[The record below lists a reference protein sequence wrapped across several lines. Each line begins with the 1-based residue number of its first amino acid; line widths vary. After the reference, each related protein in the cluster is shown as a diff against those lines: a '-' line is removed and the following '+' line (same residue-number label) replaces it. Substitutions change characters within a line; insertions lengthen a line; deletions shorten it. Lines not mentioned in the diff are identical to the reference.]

1 MNDTKKRLLLVDA
14 SSYLYRAFH
23 AIRELRSPAGEPT
36 NAIYGVVNMLRK
48 LKQDFPSDYIAA
60 VFDPKGRTFRD
71 DIYPQYKATRQSM
84 PEDLAAQIEPLLET
98 IDALGWPIV
107 VVEGVE
113 ADDVIGTLVK
123 HAETA
128 HGWDSV
134 ISTGDKDL
142 TQLVTDKVLWVNTM
156 SNEKLGPVGV
166 KEKFGVPPEKIVDYL
181 ALMGD
186 AVDNIPG
193 VDKVGPKTA
202 ARLIEQYGS
211 LEGVVE
217 HAGEVK
223 GVVGENLR
231 KAADWLPTGRSL
243 VTVKTDVE
251 LPFEMESLVD
261 RGPDVPRLA
270 ALYERF
276 GFRTL
281 RDALVNKEVAP
292 EKTPGTDP
300 EPGRGVNPG
309 QSPGRNF
316 AILNSAIDQV
326 PDVTP
331 FVATRNYET
340 VLDLEALDRWVG
352 KLGSAAIAC
361 FDTETT
367 SLDPMLA
374 DLVGISFAVTPGEAA
389 YIPLTHRYAG
399 VPAQMPI
406 ESVLARLRPWL
417 EDASKPKVGQNTKY
431 DRHVFAN
438 HGITVRGVAH
448 DTLLQSYV
456 LQSHQRHDMDALATR
471 FLGASGLIQYADV
484 TGKGAGKIAF
494 DQVEIQRATDYS
506 AEDAD
511 VTLQLHGALWPR
523 VAGDAKLRRIY
534 ADIEMPVAGVLLSME
549 RNGVLIDMA
558 QLARQSQELGQKML
572 DLERKAHEQAG
583 GPFNLGSPKQ
593 LAEILFDR
601 LKLKVVKKTPSGVPS
616 TDEEVLEKLAQ
627 DHPICATLLEH
638 RGVSKLKS
646 TYTDKLPRMVH
657 PKTGR
662 VHTNYAQA
670 VAVTGR
676 LSSTDPN
683 LQNIPVRTTEGR
695 RIREAFVAP
704 PGSKIV
710 SADYSQIE
718 LRIMAHLSGD
728 KGLLEAFS
736 RGEDVHRHTAS
747 EVFDTPAGEVT
758 SEQRRYAKVINFGLI
773 YGMSAFGL
781 AGNLGIERSAAAS
794 YMDKYFA
801 RYPGVAQ
808 YMERTR
814 MEARERGYVE
824 TVFGRRLWLP
834 DIGSANQARR
844 QGAERQAINAPMQG
858 TAADLIKMAM
868 IAVQDWIER
877 ERLATKLIMQV
888 HDELVLEVPE
898 HELERVKPS
907 VERLMIGVAKLDV
920 PLVVDAGVGDNWE
933 EAH

>member
-1 MNDTKKRLLLVDA
+1 MNDKKKRLLLVDA

-23 AIRELRSPAGEPT
+23 ALPEFRSPSGEPT
-36 NAIYGVVNMLRK
+36 GAILGVINMLRK

-71 DIYPQYKATRQSM
+71 DIYPQYKATRQAM

-98 IDALGWPIV
+98 VKALGWPIV
-107 VVEGVE
+107 VVDGVE
-113 ADDVIGTLVK
+113 ADDVIGTLVT
-123 HAETA
+123 HAERA
-128 HGWDSV
+128 HDWDSV

-156 SNEKLGPVGV
+156 SNERLDPAGV
-166 KEKFGVPPEKIVDYL
+166 KAKFGVPPERIVDYL
-181 ALMGD
+181 ALVGD
-186 AVDNIPG
+186 AVDNVPG
-193 VDKVGPKTA
+193 VEKVGPKTA
-202 ARLIEQYGS
+202 AKMIEQFGS
-211 LEGVVE
+211 LEGVIE
-217 HAGEVK
+217 RAGEVK

-231 KAADWLPTGRSL
+231 KVLDWLPTGRKL
-243 VTVKTDVE
+243 LTVKTDVE
-251 LPFEMESLVD
+251 LPFEMQSLVD
-261 RGPDVPRLA
+261 KGADDAKLA
-270 ALYERF
+270 ELYQRF

-281 RDALVNKEVAP
+281 RDALTNKEDAP
-292 EKTPGTDP
+292 EKGDSMPPAAPKG
-300 EPGRGVNPG
+300 
-309 QSPGRNF
+309 GRNF
-316 AILNSAIDQV
+316 ALLNAVEQPV
-326 PDVTP
+326 ENVTP
-331 FVATRNYET
+331 FVAKREYET
-340 VLDLEALDRWVG
+340 VIDEAALDRWVA
-352 KLGSAAIAC
+352 KLAAAPLAC
-361 FDTETT
+361 VDTETT
-367 SLDPMLA
+367 SLDPMTA
-374 DLVGISFAVTPGEAA
+374 QLVGISLSANAGEAA

-399 VPAQMPI
+399 APTQLATAV
-406 ESVLARLRPWL
+406 VLGKLAPWL
-417 EDASKPKVGQNTKY
+417 EDAAKLKVGQNAKY

-438 HGITVRGVAH
+438 HGVTVRGVAH

-456 LQSHQRHDMDALATR
+456 LESHQRHDMDALAMR
-471 FLGASGLIQYADV
+471 FLGASGLLQYVDV
-484 TGKGAGKIAF
+484 AGKGAGQIPF
-494 DQVEIQRATDYS
+494 DQVEIQRAADYS

-511 VTLQLHGALWPR
+511 VTLQLHGALMPR
-523 VAGDAKLRRIY
+523 IEKEASLKRIY
-534 ADIEMPVAGVLLSME
+534 AEIEIPVASVLLTME
-549 RNGVLIDMA
+549 RNGVLIDG
-558 QLARQSQELGQKML
+558 QLLARQGQELGQKML
-572 DLERKAHEQAG
+572 DLERKAHELAG

-593 LAEILFDR
+593 LCEILFDR
-601 LKLKVVKKTPSGVPS
+601 LKLKVVKKTPSGAPS

-638 RGVSKLKS
+638 RGMSKLKS

-657 PKTGR
+657 AKTGR

-683 LQNIPVRTTEGR
+683 LQNIPVRTAEGR
-695 RIREAFVAP
+695 RIREAFIAP
-704 PGSKIV
+704 RGSKIV

-728 KGLLEAFS
+728 AGLVEAFS

-747 EVFDTPAGEVT
+747 EVFDTPLAEVT

-781 AGNLGIERSAAAS
+781 AQNLAIDRTAAAS
-794 YMDKYFA
+794 YMEKYFA
-801 RYPGVAQ
+801 RYPGVAR

-814 MEARERGYVE
+814 NEARERGYVE

-834 DIGSANQARR
+834 DIASSNQARR

-858 TAADLIKMAM
+858 TAADLIKLAM

-877 ERLATKLIMQV
+877 EKLAAKLIMQV

-898 HELERVKPS
+898 GELERVKPG
-907 VERLMIGVAKLDV
+907 VEKLMMGVATLDV
-920 PLVVDAGVGDNWE
+920 PLVVDAGVGLNWE